1 MHSDL
6 YACPATPS
14 APHLSVSAELNGL
27 EVSCSSGDQDTY
39 CNVTIQMNGAV
50 QSVAANTTFNG
61 LTSNM
66 MYPIT
71 ARAINRCGNYS
82 ETSASQWTCKDLFI
96 IGMKSSSSI
105 IKISVPEAPPTS
117 TISVLQSLINDS
129 ATQLNISW
137 SHIVSLCILC

>member
-6 YACPATPS
+6 FGRPAAPS
-14 APHLSVSAELNGL
+14 APHLSVTAKLNGL

-66 MYPIT
+66 MYPIS
-71 ARAINRCGNYS
+71 ARVINRCGDYS
-82 ETSASQWTCKDLFI
+82 ETSALHWTCK
-96 IGMKSSSSI
+96 
-105 IKISVPEAPPTS
+105 A
-117 TISVLQSLINDS
+117 
-129 ATQLNISW
+129 
-137 SHIVSLCILC
+137 